1 MGVITS
7 AAIGAVGVGMSVAKG
22 ISENNKRKQY
32 EKAINNYDRQELK
45 NPYEDLQVSRKGTDL
60 ALQENAR
67 NSANMVEAMQGGGIN
82 GLGMLSQIQSNTND
96 LNQQVTANLDQ
107 QYINNENKKA
117 EGEAMVMQMQERREE
132 GDLAGLGNAMAT
144 AQNNSNQAFSSA
156 INGAMTGAMSVAG
169 AMQNQ
174 KMLDSFGNSSG
185 NNAVQGLDMK
195 ANGVQINP
203 IQNMNP
209 SLGLNNKIT
218 PYGSYSGLQI
228 NTPTIQNV
236 ITPQGTM
243 ATMPQQQGY
252 YPSPNN
258 ILNPSIPY
266 MGVAGFYDKFSKF
279 RKRGV

>member
-7 AAIGAVGVGMSVAKG
+7 AAIGAVGVGMSVAKT
-22 ISENNKRKQY
+22 ISENNKRKEY
-32 EKAINNYDRQELK
+32 EKGINNYDRQELK
-45 NPYEDLQVSRKGTDL
+45 NPYDNLQVSRKGTDL

-132 GDLAGLGNAMAT
+132 GDLAGLGNAMTT
-144 AQNNSNQAFSSA
+144 AQNNSNQALSSA
-156 INGAMTGAMSVAG
+156 INGAMTTVASVAG
-169 AMQNQ
+169 MMQN
-174 KMLDSFGNSSG
+174 GNSVNTGTQKTAVEQGNYGSASG
-185 NNAVQGLDMK
+185 FS
-195 ANGVQINP
+195 NP
-203 IQNMNP
+203 TTQVD
-209 SLGLNNKIT
+209 GLNLTNTIT
-218 PYGSYSGLQI
+218 PYGTTSGIQLNI
-228 NTPTIQNV
+228 PTPITGNV
-236 ITPQGTM
+236 LTPQNTM

>member
-7 AAIGAVGVGMSVAKG
+7 AAIAAVGVGMSVAKG
-22 ISENNKRKQY
+22 ISENNKRKEY

-60 ALQENAR
+60 ALQENAQ

-169 AMQNQ
+169 MAQNQ
-174 KMLDSFGNSSG
+174 QML
-185 NNAVQGLDMK
+185 NNMKGGVTNGLNLNNI
-195 ANGVQINP
+195 APNNGVEVVRTEVP
-203 IQNMNP
+203 I
-209 SLGLNNKIT
+209 S
-218 PYGSYSGLQI
+218 SS
-228 NTPTIQNV
+228 V
-236 ITPQGTM
+236 TPQGTM

>member
-7 AAIGAVGVGMSVAKG
+7 AAIAAVGVGMSVAKG

-45 NPYEDLQVSRKGTDL
+45 NPYEDLQVSRKGTEL

-117 EGEAMVMQMQERREE
+117 EGEAMIMKMEENREE

-144 AQNNSNQAFSSA
+144 AQNNSNQAWGSA

-174 KMLDSFGNSSG
+174 KMLDTGNGSVSNELNL
-185 NNAVQGLDMK
+185 NNISPN
-195 ANGVQINP
+195 NGVEVVRTEVP
-203 IQNMNP
+203 I
-209 SLGLNNKIT
+209 S
-218 PYGSYSGLQI
+218 SS
-228 NTPTIQNV
+228 V
-236 ITPQGTM
+236 TPQGTM
-243 ATMPQQQGY
+243 ATMPQPQSY
-252 YPSPNN
+252 YPSATNAF
-258 ILNPSIPY
+258 NPSIPY
-266 MGVAGFYDKFSKF
+266 DPLRSAGFYNTFQKF
-279 RKRGV
+279 RNRGV